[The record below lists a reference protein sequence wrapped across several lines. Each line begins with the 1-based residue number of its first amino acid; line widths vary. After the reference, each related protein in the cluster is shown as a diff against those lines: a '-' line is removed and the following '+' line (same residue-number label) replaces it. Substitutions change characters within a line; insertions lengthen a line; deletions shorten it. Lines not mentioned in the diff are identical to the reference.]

1 MSVKQFVVICL
12 SVSLLTGCLVFLC
25 IQNVQLKKS
34 AFELESSLKKYFE
47 NTEIQIESLKK
58 EVEQLSENQEKNK
71 SLIVMTLCELKDK
84 SDLQYTKTVGMKNT
98 YDALLEEQKKKTIDT
113 AENDTEFQRI
123 KAEALLMYQKGN
135 YVSSYEGFEKLVK
148 LDFSDMESLM
158 YKMKSLYY
166 MNPAD
171 SSRYSEIIE
180 IMRTLKINSAADKE
194 CVEIEKNVLLE
205 TEGLSE

>member
-1 MSVKQFVVICL
+1 MSVKQLVVICL

-58 EVEQLSENQEKNK
+58 DVEQLSENQERNK
-71 SLIVMTLCELKDK
+71 SLIVMTLSELKDK

-98 YDALLEEQKKKTIDT
+98 YDAFLEEQKKKTIDT

-123 KAEALLMYQKGN
+123 KAESLLMYQKGN

-194 CVEIEKNVLLE
+194 CVEIEKAVLLE
-205 TEGLSE
+205 TEGLNE

>member
-1 MSVKQFVVICL
+1 MSVKQLVVICL

-25 IQNVQLKKS
+25 IQNVQFKKS

-194 CVEIEKNVLLE
+194 CIEIEKTVLLE

>member
-1 MSVKQFVVICL
+1 MSVKQLGVICL

-71 SLIVMTLCELKDK
+71 SLIVMTLSELKDK

>member
-1 MSVKQFVVICL
+1 MSVKQLVVICL
-12 SVSLLTGCLVFLC
+12 SVSLFTGCLVFLC
-25 IQNVQLKKS
+25 IQNVQLRKS

-58 EVEQLSENQEKNK
+58 DVVQLSENQERNK
-71 SLIVMTLCELKDK
+71 SLIVMTLSELKDK

-194 CVEIEKNVLLE
+194 CVEIEKAVLLE

>member
-1 MSVKQFVVICL
+1 MSVKQLIVICL
-12 SVSLLTGCLVFLC
+12 SVSLLTGCLVYLC

-58 EVEQLSENQEKNK
+58 DVEQLSENQEKNK
-71 SLIVMTLCELKDK
+71 SLIVMTLSELKDK

-194 CVEIEKNVLLE
+194 CIEIEKAVLLE

>member
-1 MSVKQFVVICL
+1 MSVKQLVVICL

-25 IQNVQLKKS
+25 IQNVQLEKS

-58 EVEQLSENQEKNK
+58 DVEQLSENQEKNK
-71 SLIVMTLCELKDK
+71 SLIVMTLSELKDK

>member
-1 MSVKQFVVICL
+1 MSVKQLVVICL
-12 SVSLLTGCLVFLC
+12 SVSLFTGCLVFLC

-34 AFELESSLKKYFE
+34 AFELENNLKKYFE

-58 EVEQLSENQEKNK
+58 DVEQLSENQERNK
-71 SLIVMTLCELKDK
+71 SLIVMTLSEMKDK

-194 CVEIEKNVLLE
+194 CVEIEKAVLLE
-205 TEGLSE
+205 TEGLNE

>member
-1 MSVKQFVVICL
+1 MSVKQLVVICL

-71 SLIVMTLCELKDK
+71 SLIVMTLSELKDK

-171 SSRYSEIIE
+171 SSRYAEIIE

-194 CVEIEKNVLLE
+194 CVEIEKTVLLE

>member
-1 MSVKQFVVICL
+1 MSMKQLVVICL

-71 SLIVMTLCELKDK
+71 SLIVMTLSELKDK

-180 IMRTLKINSAADKE
+180 IMRTLKINSATDKE

>member
-1 MSVKQFVVICL
+1 MSVKQLVVICL
-12 SVSLLTGCLVFLC
+12 SVSLLTDCLVFLC

-71 SLIVMTLCELKDK
+71 SLIVMTLSELKDK

-98 YDALLEEQKKKTIDT
+98 YDALLEEQKKKTIDM

-194 CVEIEKNVLLE
+194 CIEIEKTVLLE

>member
-1 MSVKQFVVICL
+1 MSVKQLVVICL
-12 SVSLLTGCLVFLC
+12 SVSLFTGCLVFLC

-58 EVEQLSENQEKNK
+58 DVEQLSENQERNK
-71 SLIVMTLCELKDK
+71 SLIVMTLSELKDK

-123 KAEALLMYQKGN
+123 KAEALLMYQKGK
-135 YVSSYEGFEKLVK
+135 YALSFDLFEKLVENNRE
-148 LDFSDMESLM
+148 DMESLM

-166 MNPAD
+166 MNPTD

-194 CVEIEKNVLLE
+194 CVEIEKAVLLE

>member
-1 MSVKQFVVICL
+1 MSVKQLVVICL
-12 SVSLLTGCLVFLC
+12 SVSLLTGCLVYLC

-58 EVEQLSENQEKNK
+58 DVEQLSENQEKNK
-71 SLIVMTLCELKDK
+71 SLIVMTLSELKDK

-171 SSRYSEIIE
+171 SSRYAEIIE
-180 IMRTLKINSAADKE
+180 IMRTLKINSVADKE

>member
-1 MSVKQFVVICL
+1 MSVKQLIVICL

-58 EVEQLSENQEKNK
+58 DVEQLSENQEKNK
-71 SLIVMTLCELKDK
+71 SLIVMTLCELKEK

>member
-1 MSVKQFVVICL
+1 MSVKQLGVICL

>member
-1 MSVKQFVVICL
+1 MSVKQLIVICL

-58 EVEQLSENQEKNK
+58 DVEQLSENQEKNK
-71 SLIVMTLCELKDK
+71 SLIVMTLSELKDK

-194 CVEIEKNVLLE
+194 CIEIEKAVLLE

>member
-1 MSVKQFVVICL
+1 MSVKQLVVICL

-58 EVEQLSENQEKNK
+58 DVEQLSENQEKNK
-71 SLIVMTLCELKDK
+71 SLIVMTLSELKDK

-180 IMRTLKINSAADKE
+180 IMRTLKINSAAYKE
-194 CVEIEKNVLLE
+194 CIEIEKAVLLE

>member
-1 MSVKQFVVICL
+1 MSVKQLVVICL
-12 SVSLLTGCLVFLC
+12 SVSLLTGCLVYLC

-34 AFELESSLKKYFE
+34 TFELESSLKKYFE

-71 SLIVMTLCELKDK
+71 SLIVMTLSELKDK

-98 YDALLEEQKKKTIDT
+98 YDAILEEQKKKTIDT

-194 CVEIEKNVLLE
+194 CVEIEKAVLLE

>member
-1 MSVKQFVVICL
+1 MSVKQLVVICL

-25 IQNVQLKKS
+25 IQNVQLEKS

-58 EVEQLSENQEKNK
+58 DVEQLSENQEKNK
-71 SLIVMTLCELKDK
+71 SLIVMTLSELKDK

-180 IMRTLKINSAADKE
+180 IMRTLKINSVADKE

>member
-1 MSVKQFVVICL
+1 MSVKQLIVICL

-194 CVEIEKNVLLE
+194 CVEIEKTVLLE

>member
-1 MSVKQFVVICL
+1 MSMKQLVVICL

-71 SLIVMTLCELKDK
+71 SLIVMTLSELKDK

-194 CVEIEKNVLLE
+194 CIEIEKTVLLE

>member
-1 MSVKQFVVICL
+1 MSVKQLGVICL

-98 YDALLEEQKKKTIDT
+98 YDALFEEQKKKTIDT

-194 CVEIEKNVLLE
+194 CIEIEKTVLLE

>member
-1 MSVKQFVVICL
+1 MSVKQLVVICL

-58 EVEQLSENQEKNK
+58 DVVQLSENQERNK
-71 SLIVMTLCELKDK
+71 SLIVMTLSELKDK

-194 CVEIEKNVLLE
+194 CVEIEKAVLLE

>member
-58 EVEQLSENQEKNK
+58 DVEQLSENQEKNK
-71 SLIVMTLCELKDK
+71 SLIVMTLCELKEK

>member
-1 MSVKQFVVICL
+1 MSVKQLVVICL

-34 AFELESSLKKYFE
+34 AFELESSFKKYFE

-58 EVEQLSENQEKNK
+58 DVEQLSENQERNK
-71 SLIVMTLCELKDK
+71 SLIVMTLSELKDK

-194 CVEIEKNVLLE
+194 CVEIEKAVLLE
-205 TEGLSE
+205 TEGLNE

>member
-1 MSVKQFVVICL
+1 MSVKQLVVICL

-25 IQNVQLKKS
+25 IQNVQLEKS

-71 SLIVMTLCELKDK
+71 SLIVMTLSELKDK

-194 CVEIEKNVLLE
+194 CIEIEKNVLLE

>member
-1 MSVKQFVVICL
+1 MSVKQLVVICL

-25 IQNVQLKKS
+25 IQNVLLKKS

-58 EVEQLSENQEKNK
+58 DVEQLSENQERNK
-71 SLIVMTLCELKDK
+71 SLIVMTLSELKDK

-194 CVEIEKNVLLE
+194 CVEIEKAVLLE

>member
-1 MSVKQFVVICL
+1 MSVKQLGVICL

-58 EVEQLSENQEKNK
+58 DVEQLSENQEKNK
-71 SLIVMTLCELKDK
+71 SLIVMTLSELKDK

>member
-1 MSVKQFVVICL
+1 MSVKQLIVICL
-12 SVSLLTGCLVFLC
+12 SVSLLTGCLVYLC

-58 EVEQLSENQEKNK
+58 DVEQLSENQEKNK
-71 SLIVMTLCELKDK
+71 SLIVMTLSELKDK

>member
-1 MSVKQFVVICL
+1 MSVKQLVVICL

-71 SLIVMTLCELKDK
+71 SLIVMTLSELKDK

-194 CVEIEKNVLLE
+194 CVEIEKAVLLE

>member
-1 MSVKQFVVICL
+1 MSVKQLVVICL

-58 EVEQLSENQEKNK
+58 DVEQLSENQERNK
-71 SLIVMTLCELKDK
+71 SLIVMSLSELKDK

-135 YVSSYEGFEKLVK
+135 YVSSYDGFEKLVK

-194 CVEIEKNVLLE
+194 CVEIEKAVLLE

>member
-1 MSVKQFVVICL
+1 MSVKQLVVICL

-71 SLIVMTLCELKDK
+71 SLIVMTLSELKDK

-113 AENDTEFQRI
+113 AETDTEFQRI

-171 SSRYSEIIE
+171 SSRYAEIIE

-194 CVEIEKNVLLE
+194 CVEIEKTVLLE

>member
-1 MSVKQFVVICL
+1 MSVKQLVVICL

-25 IQNVQLKKS
+25 IQNVQLEKS

-58 EVEQLSENQEKNK
+58 DVEQLSENQEKNK
-71 SLIVMTLCELKDK
+71 SLIVMTLSELKDK

-194 CVEIEKNVLLE
+194 CIEIEKTVFLE

>member
-1 MSVKQFVVICL
+1 MSVKQLIVICL
-12 SVSLLTGCLVFLC
+12 SVSLLTGCLVYLC
-25 IQNVQLKKS
+25 IQNVQLEKS

-58 EVEQLSENQEKNK
+58 DVEQLSENQEKNK
-71 SLIVMTLCELKDK
+71 SLIVMTLSELKDK

-194 CVEIEKNVLLE
+194 CIEIEKAVLLE

>member
-1 MSVKQFVVICL
+1 MSVKQLVVICL

-47 NTEIQIESLKK
+47 NTEIQIDSLKK
-58 EVEQLSENQEKNK
+58 DVEQLSENQERNK
-71 SLIVMTLCELKDK
+71 SLIVMTLSELKDK
-84 SDLQYTKTVGMKNT
+84 SDLQYTKTGMKNT

-123 KAEALLMYQKGN
+123 KAEALLMYQKGK
-135 YVSSYEGFEKLVK
+135 YALSFDLFKKLVENNRE
-148 LDFSDMESLM
+148 DMESLM
-158 YKMKSLYY
+158 YKVKSLYF

-171 SSRYSEIIE
+171 SARYSEILEE
-180 IMRTLKINSAADKE
+180 IRILKINAKVDKE
-194 CVEIEKNVLLE
+194 CVEIEKAVLLE

>member
-1 MSVKQFVVICL
+1 MSVKQLVVICL

-58 EVEQLSENQEKNK
+58 DVEQLSENQERNK
-71 SLIVMTLCELKDK
+71 SLIVMTLSELKDK

-194 CVEIEKNVLLE
+194 CVEIEKAVLLE

>member
-1 MSVKQFVVICL
+1 MSVKQLVVICL

-25 IQNVQLKKS
+25 IQNVQLEKS

-58 EVEQLSENQEKNK
+58 DVEQLSENQEKNK
-71 SLIVMTLCELKDK
+71 SLIVMTLSELKDK

-194 CVEIEKNVLLE
+194 CIEIEKTVLLE

>member
-1 MSVKQFVVICL
+1 MSVKQLVVICL

-171 SSRYSEIIE
+171 SSRYAEIIE

>member
-1 MSVKQFVVICL
+1 MSVKQLVVICL

-71 SLIVMTLCELKDK
+71 SLIVMTLSELKDK

-98 YDALLEEQKKKTIDT
+98 YDALLKEQKKKTIDT

>member
-1 MSVKQFVVICL
+1 MSVKQLVVICL

-71 SLIVMTLCELKDK
+71 SLIVMTLCELKEK

-194 CVEIEKNVLLE
+194 CIEIEKNVLLE